1 MEDERAQRYVE
12 KGEQEKTADKTKADE
27 HPHKKLRILQD
38 SQSFVLGPGDK
49 VADATKTDVYPHKKL
64 RILQDSQSFVL
75 GPEDKAADA
84 SKTDEDPHKKLRIL
98 QDSQSIDLLARDKAE
113 RERWGDLQREYWKAY
128 NELYTQLTR
137 KRKHL
142 LELHKPFLDVEVGE
156 AIAKREEVYLREEA
170 AYLIEVNEMKI
181 ERMKKEQKL
190 NEDLTNDMRAEL
202 HKFHRE
208 FAQAE
213 RMLAQAQKER

>member
-1 MEDERAQRYVE
+1 MEDEGAQRSGD
-12 KGEQEKTADKTKADE
+12 KGEQEKTADATKTNE

-49 VADATKTDVYPHKKL
+49 AADATKT
-64 RILQDSQSFVL
+64 
-75 GPEDKAADA
+75 G
-84 SKTDEDPHKKLRIL
+84 EDPHKKLRIL
-98 QDSQSIDLLARDKAE
+98 QDSQSLDLFARDKAE
-113 RERWGDLQREYWKAY
+113 RERWGDLQREYWRAY

-142 LELHKPFLDVEVGE
+142 LEIHKHFLDVEVGE

-213 RMLAQAQKER
+213 RMLAQAQKERWTN